1 MKRSNAAQS
10 PQPLTP
16 SQIALVLEMLELH
29 QLAPKETAA
38 MFNQVTQAGVFTEAQ
53 QDAIEILFSLEEREI
68 PDALFD
74 FADDDARDIVR
85 ESLPHEA
92 RLSYVRA

>member
-1 MKRSNAAQS
+1 MKKSATPA
-10 PQPLTP
+10 PLTP
-16 SQIALVLEMLELH
+16 SQIKLVLELIEFH

-38 MFNQVTQAGVFTEAQ
+38 KFDHLVSQGVFSAPQ
-53 QDAIEILFSLEEREI
+53 QDALDVLFGLDDDEI
-68 PDALFD
+68 PDALLD

-85 ESLPHEA
+85 CGLPHEA